1 MRQRLNRIS
10 RLRPR
15 TVLGEDEEIIGT
27 HTDGRPIIE
36 RTYTKD
42 VRQAVLTDTGEQ
54 AWKINQL
61 GIPTVPIFEIRPET
75 HKEVYVWDELPTG
88 HNYKNYDFRV
98 DPEEIEREKKR
109 SRVDTLKEEFF
120 EAAEERGLSAD
131 DIAGFIADGREENK
145 SDATGFIEV
154 EEEEIAA
161 LPDDAPM
168 TAQVPRRR
176 KPQTTVT

>member
-10 RLRPR
+10 RLKPR
-15 TVLGEDEEIIGT
+15 TVLGEDEKIIGT

-42 VRQAVLTDTGEQ
+42 VREAVLNENGEQ
-54 AWKINQL
+54 SWKINQL
-61 GIPTVPIFEIRPET
+61 GIPTVPIYEIRPKNHT
-75 HKEVYVWDELPTG
+75 EVYIWDELPTG
-88 HNYKNYDFRV
+88 HNHKNYDFRV
-98 DPEEIEREKKR
+98 DPAEIERNEKKD
-109 SRVDTLKEEFF
+109 RVETLKDEFF

-131 DIAGFIADGREENK
+131 DIAGFIADGREESK

-154 EEEEIAA
+154 EEVEGDEIAA
-161 LPDDAPM
+161 LPDRRL
-168 TAQVPRRR
+168 PRRR